1 MSNLILSLSVVR
13 DLDELVYI
21 NKHRQLFDA
30 VPSVDDKALFE
41 SIRSRVRFTS
51 IAVETVQVDG
61 KDVSVLYIG

>member
-1 MSNLILSLSVVR
+1 MLISDR
-13 DLDELVYI
+13 DELDYI
-21 NKHRQLFDA
+21 QKHRQLFDA

-41 SIRSRVRFTS
+41 SIRSGVRFTS